1 MPSTQAA
8 SGVLS
13 CFSGGLQ
20 GAYFI
25 LFYFIYLFSCSRVKG
40 MQAPF
45 AQAYRLASML
55 ASTQASYAP
64 RKPPGS

>member
-1 MPSTQAA
+1 MGFEVVVIIEVVSIPSTQAA

-25 LFYFIYLFSCSRVKG
+25 LFYFILFY
-40 MQAPF
+40 F
-45 AQAYRLASML
+45 ILL
-55 ASTQASYAP
+55 
-64 RKPPGS
+64 